1 MIEVFD
7 RDGCLTDD
15 ALLALIRQ
23 EPDEMTRLEIAEHLS
38 FCDRCTERY
47 SELLCE
53 APLRAPAEPLADSV
67 MEALARRVRV
77 LFFHRY
83 IAAGMAACLALT
95 FWFTGVFEP
104 KAEPGRNYG
113 AVYAISE
120 QITSKSQEF
129 GWKFA
134 DRFQSFFDRLSSLD
148 LKGVFQDEKK

>member
-53 APLRAPAEPLADSV
+53 ARCGLPPSLSPIRSWKPSRGVCGSSSSTAILRP
-67 MEALARRVRV
+67 
-77 LFFHRY
+77 
-83 IAAGMAACLALT
+83 GMAACLALT

-104 KAEPGRNYG
+104 KAEPAG
-113 AVYAISE
+113 
-120 QITSKSQEF
+120 ITAPF
-129 GWKFA
+129 T
-134 DRFQSFFDRLSSLD
+134 RFQNRLPANHRSSDGNLQT
-148 LKGVFQDEKK
+148 VFRVSLIDFPA

>member
-7 RDGCLTDD
+7 RDDCLTDD

-67 MEALARRVRV
+67 IEALARRVRV
-77 LFFHRY
+77 LFFHR
-83 IAAGMAACLALT
+83 
-95 FWFTGVFEP
+95 
-104 KAEPGRNYG
+104 
-113 AVYAISE
+113 
-120 QITSKSQEF
+120 
-129 GWKFA
+129 
-134 DRFQSFFDRLSSLD
+134 
-148 LKGVFQDEKK
+148 

>member
-67 MEALARRVRV
+67 IEALARRVRV

-83 IAAGMAACLALT
+83 IAAGMAACLD
-95 FWFTGVFEP
+95 
-104 KAEPGRNYG
+104 R
-113 AVYAISE
+113 
-120 QITSKSQEF
+120 KS
-129 GWKFA
+129 
-134 DRFQSFFDRLSSLD
+134 
-148 LKGVFQDEKK
+148 VV

>member
-1 MIEVFD
+1 
-7 RDGCLTDD
+7 
-15 ALLALIRQ
+15 
-23 EPDEMTRLEIAEHLS
+23 MTRLEIAEHLS

-67 MEALARRVRV
+67 IEALARRVRV

-134 DRFQSFFDRLSSLD
+134 DRFQSFFDRFSSLD
-148 LKGVFQDEKK
+148 LKGVCQDEKK